1 MLLFEI
7 WFVLI
12 CLVKEAK
19 ETTDE
24 EFQDIVEGLIDDFV
38 NDSSPTIFLLYYE
51 GPCVQVSSQFLLSL
65 R

>member
-1 MLLFEI
+1 MLLSDI

-19 ETTDE
+19 DTTDE
-24 EFQDIVEGLIDDFV
+24 EFRDIVDDFV
-38 NDSSPTIFLLYYE
+38 NDSSPIIFLLYYE

-65 R
+65 C

>member
-1 MLLFEI
+1 MLLSNI

-19 ETTDE
+19 DTTDE
-24 EFQDIVEGLIDDFV
+24 EFRDIVEGVLDDFV
-38 NDSSPTIFLLYYE
+38 NDSSPIIFLLYYE
-51 GPCVQVSSQFLLSL
+51 GPCVQVSSNFLLSL